1 MIESDESED
10 AVELEPEALELLA
23 DLRSRAQGC
32 ASIEGE
38 HPAVV
43 AAETSGAREPSAP
56 PEAPAAP
63 VRALFQGVSIKRTGQ
78 KPKRV
83 IAVSGGKGGAGK
95 TVLAVNLGIY
105 LSTLG
110 RTTLVVD
117 ADRSGAHLHTLIGVP
132 PLLPSQAS
140 YRPEL
145 PALDI
150 QTTSVPGLFF
160 LSGGVAEGNAGQA
173 RPRTRRELFDA
184 LPMVDCDYMVL
195 DLGAGIEPELIDA
208 FLSADVALYV
218 TVPEPA
224 AVEGTYRFVR
234 ALYLRRLLRMASDE
248 AQARELSGLADE
260 LGGLPVPRELAEAL
274 EADEHPLAD
283 AARKALLT
291 QPLHFVVNQARVR
304 ADSSSWA
311 TACAARPGSGSA
323 CCSITSAT
331 STTTTPSGPVCASA
345 SRCWSRARAPRPA
358 RTSRSWRAG

>member
-1 MIESDESED
+1 MRSSWSPRRWSCLPIS
-10 AVELEPEALELLA
+10 ARAPKGAL
-23 DLRSRAQGC
+23 R
-32 ASIEGE
+32 IEGE

-145 PALDI
+145 PALDALPDTYFDEYRI
-150 QTTSVPGLFF
+150 AIEGDGRTPLTVGLRLIDSEVDVQDMETTGATGR
-160 LSGGVAEGNAGQA
+160 GGRDR
-173 RPRTRRELFDA
+173 RPRPLVHPLQLDSRQPRRRGVRGGRGRAAPPPEPDLSRTACGPTRRGRASRSATGPSPGWSRTGSRTTAAPASSWPLQATPRSTSAGTPFRQA
-184 LPMVDCDYMVL
+184 HP
-195 DLGAGIEPELIDA
+195 GAGDPDA
-208 FLSADVALYV
+208 RRS
-218 TVPEPA
+218 PA
-224 AVEGTYRFVR
+224 
-234 ALYLRRLLRMASDE
+234 
-248 AQARELSGLADE
+248 
-260 LGGLPVPRELAEAL
+260 
-274 EADEHPLAD
+274 
-283 AARKALLT
+283 
-291 QPLHFVVNQARVR
+291 
-304 ADSSSWA
+304 
-311 TACAARPGSGSA
+311 PG
-323 CCSITSAT
+323 
-331 STTTTPSGPVCASA
+331 TTPPAP
-345 SRCWSRARAPRPA
+345 SRRGR
-358 RTSRSWRAG
+358 